1 MSTVSSV
8 SAYPTA
14 PVTSAATGSSE
25 LNQDTFLKLLTTQLQ
40 NQDPTN
46 PVSNEDFIAQLAQF
60 SSLEQ
65 LQGVNGQLSN
75 LNLVNTSMNNASMV
89 NLLGQDVVAASDTV
103 HYKGE
108 GDLELPFIAGN
119 EVSSGTIT
127 ITDEK
132 GQVVDTIEL
141 GAQDKGEHSVTWDG
155 KGKDGKPVAEGDYTV
170 TYNATDGNGNPVDI
184 TALIEGVIDEL
195 SFANGTPQ
203 PSINGVPIDV
213 GNIIRLSTGT
223 N

>member
-1 MSTVSSV
+1 MSTVSSI
-8 SAYPTA
+8 SSYPTA
-14 PVTSAATGSSE
+14 PAASTGASSE

-89 NLLGQDVVAASDTV
+89 NLLGQDVVAASDTF
-103 HYKGE
+103 HYS
-108 GDLELPFIAGN
+108 GDGSQEIPFITGN
-119 EVSSGTIT
+119 EVSTGTIT
-127 ITDEK
+127 IRDSK
-132 GQVVDTIEL
+132 GQVVDTIDL
-141 GAQDKGEHSVTWDG
+141 GHQDQGEHSVTWDG
-155 KGKDGKPVAEGDYTV
+155 KDKNGQQLTEGDYTV
-170 TYNATDGNGNPVDI
+170 SYSATDGNGNPVEV
-184 TALIEGVIDEL
+184 TALIEGMVDEL

-203 PSINGVPIDV
+203 PSVNGVPIDI
-213 GNIIRLSTGT
+213 GNIIRLSTSK